1 MADVAPLPELPGVWQ
16 QIRLVAG
23 LRWRVLANNL
33 RKKHNQWDLIGMIVA
48 GVFATLAVLG
58 ISVGFGFGAYTFLSG
73 GHETWMAFLFWAVFL
88 FWQLFPIFTAG
99 FGAGFEFRTLLRFPL
114 SLRAFYVIGLAYG
127 LADFAAV
134 ASVCWLMAMN
144 IGAASANPR
153 VLPAMLL
160 ISFLFVLMNITLE
173 RLIGSWV
180 ERVLARRRSREIFF
194 AVFILL
200 VVSVQFL
207 NPLLQRYGRSAQPW
221 VKQVLPYF
229 SAFPASLAG
238 KAVSGAALSHFS
250 DTLIGLIGISA
261 YALLFSVFLWMRF
274 ATQYRG
280 EELSETAA
288 PVRAA
293 ARSVSPAAEQSDALR
308 LLTPQVAAVLR
319 KEFRYLTRNSFAFFL
334 LIMPPV
340 FVLLFTTQFAG
351 RHPTAMKHPVST
363 EFFFPGMMAYLILI
377 LMSPAYNSFAYDGKG
392 IQSFFTS
399 PVSFRQVFLGKN
411 LLQAGMLAFE
421 LTLSMA
427 AFAFLVGLPSLPIL
441 LATIAAIIFNVSGQL
456 VIANWSSLCFPRKL
470 NFGQMRG
477 QRQSGMAALVAFGA
491 QILLGGISAPIL
503 FMSRWTGDKWVPAE
517 VFAFLAAATIA
528 GYSSSLN
535 SLASLAEKKKES
547 LIDALS
553 R

>member
-1 MADVAPLPELPGVWQ
+1 MADVAHLPGVWQ

-23 LRWRVLANNL
+23 LRWRVLGNSL
-33 RKKHNQWDLIGMIVA
+33 RKKHNQWDLIGMVVA
-48 GVFATLAVLG
+48 SVFATLAVLG
-58 ISVGFGFGAYTFLSG
+58 VSLGFGFGAYTLLSG
-73 GHETWMAFLFWAVFL
+73 GHETWLALLFWAIFL
-88 FWQLFPIFTAG
+88 FWQLFPVFTAG
-99 FGAGFEFRTLLRFPL
+99 FGAGFEFRNLLRFPL

-134 ASVCWLMAMN
+134 ASICWLIAMS
-144 IGAASANPR
+144 IGVALANPG

-160 ISFLFVLMNITLE
+160 TSLLFALMNITLE
-173 RLIGSWV
+173 RLIGSWL

-194 AVFILL
+194 ALFILFA
-200 VVSVQFL
+200 VSVQFL

-221 VKQVLPYF
+221 VKQLLPYL
-229 SAFPASLAG
+229 SVFPSSLAG
-238 KAVSGAALSHFS
+238 KAIAGAVLNHAAEIF
-250 DTLIGLIGISA
+250 IGVAGISA

-288 PVRAA
+288 PSHSPV
-293 ARSVSPAAEQSDALR
+293 RSVSRAAEQTDALR

-319 KEFRYLTRNSFAFFL
+319 KEVRYLTRNSFAFFL

-351 RHPTAMKHPVST
+351 RHPTATKHPVST

-377 LMSPAYNSFAYDGKG
+377 LMAPAYNSFAYDGKG
-392 IQSFFTS
+392 IQTFFTS
-399 PVSFRQVFLGKN
+399 PVSFREVFLGKN

-427 AFAFLVGLPSLPIL
+427 AFFYLVELPSLPIL
-441 LATIAAIIFNVSGQL
+441 LATLAAIVFNVIGQL

-477 QRQSGMAALVAFGA
+477 QRQSGMAVLVSFGA

-517 VFAFLAAATIA
+517 VFTFLAAAAIA

-535 SLASLAEKKKES
+535 PLAALAEKKKES

>member
-1 MADVAPLPELPGVWQ
+1 VADVAHLPGVWQ
-16 QIRLVAG
+16 QVRLVAG

-33 RKKHNQWDLIGMIVA
+33 RKKHNQWDLIGMICA
-48 GVFATLAVLG
+48 GFFAALFVFGLCFA
-58 ISVGFGFGAYTFLSG
+58 FYFGAYSFLSG
-73 GHETWMAFLFWAVFL
+73 GHEAWIALLFWGIFL

-99 FGAGFEFRTLLRFPL
+99 FGSGFEFRNLLRFPL
-114 SLRAFYVIGLAYG
+114 SLQAFYVIGLAYG
-127 LADFAAV
+127 LADFAAI
-134 ASVCWLMAMN
+134 ASIFWLIAM
-144 IGAASANPR
+144 IMGAAVANPA
-153 VLPAMLL
+153 VLPAMLV
-160 ISFLFVLMNITLE
+160 ISALFLLMNITLE
-173 RLIGSWV
+173 RMIGSWL

-194 AVFILL
+194 AVFILFA
-200 VVSVQFL
+200 VSVQFL

-221 VKQVLPYF
+221 VKQVLPYL
-229 SAFPASLAG
+229 SVFPPSLAG
-238 KAVSGAALSHFS
+238 QAIAGAAQNHFTG
-250 DTLIGLIGISA
+250 TLLGVAGISA

-288 PVRAA
+288 PARVVVR
-293 ARSVSPAAEQSDALR
+293 PASRTAEQTDALR
-308 LLTPQVAAVLR
+308 LLAPQVAAVLR

-351 RHPTAMKHPVST
+351 RHPTATRHPVST
-363 EFFFPGMMAYLILI
+363 EFFFPGMMAYLLLI
-377 LMSPAYNSFAYDGKG
+377 LMAPAYNSFAYDGKG
-392 IQSFFTS
+392 IQTFFTS

-411 LLQAGMLAFE
+411 LLQVAMLAFE

-427 AFAFLVGLPSLPIL
+427 AFSYLVGLPSLPV
-441 LATIAAIIFNVSGQL
+441 LAATLAAIIFNVSGQL
-456 VIANWSSLCFPRKL
+456 AIANWSSLTFPRRL

-477 QRQSGMAALVAFGA
+477 QRQSGMAVLVSFGT
-491 QILLGGISAPIL
+491 QIILGGISAPIL
-503 FMSRWTGDKWVPAE
+503 FMSRWTGDKWLPAE
-517 VFAFLAAATIA
+517 VFAFLAAATLA

-535 SLASLAEKKKES
+535 PLAVLAERKKES

>member
-1 MADVAPLPELPGVWQ
+1 VADVARVPGVWE

-23 LRWRVLANNL
+23 LRWQILRNGL
-33 RKKHNQWDLIGMIVA
+33 RKKHNQWDLVGMIFA
-48 GVFATLAVLG
+48 GVFAALFVLG
-58 ISVGFGFGAYTFLSG
+58 ICFAFFFGAYSFLSG
-73 GHETWMAFLFWAVFL
+73 GHEAWIAFLFWGIFL
-88 FWQLFPIFTAG
+88 FWQVVPIFTAG

-114 SLRAFYVIGLAYG
+114 SLRAFFAIGLAYG
-127 LADFAAV
+127 LSDFAAI
-134 ASVCWLMAMN
+134 ASCCWLIAMI
-144 IGAASANPR
+144 IGASLANPS

-160 ISFLFVLMNITLE
+160 ISALFLLMNITLE
-173 RLIGSWV
+173 RMIGSWL

-194 AVFILL
+194 AVFILFA
-200 VVSVQFL
+200 VSVQFL

-221 VKQVLPYF
+221 VKQLLPYL
-229 SAFPASLAG
+229 SVFPPSLAG
-238 KAVSGAALSHFS
+238 QAIAGAAQGNSMDVL
-250 DTLIGLIGISA
+250 LGVAGISA

-288 PVRAA
+288 PVRTVV
-293 ARSVSPAAEQSDALR
+293 RPVSRTAGQSDGLR

-351 RHPTAMKHPVST
+351 RHPTATRHAVST

-377 LMSPAYNSFAYDGKG
+377 LMAPAYNSFAYDGKG
-392 IQSFFTS
+392 IQTFFTS
-399 PVSFRQVFLGKN
+399 PLSFREVFLGKN

-421 LTLSMA
+421 LSLSMA
-427 AFAFLVGLPSLPIL
+427 AFSYLVGLPSLPV
-441 LATIAAIIFNVSGQL
+441 LAATLAAIVFNVTGQL
-456 VIANWSSLCFPRKL
+456 AIANWSSLCFPRKL

-477 QRQSGMAALVAFGA
+477 QRQSGMAVLISFGT

-503 FMSRWTGDKWVPAE
+503 FMSRWTGDKWLPTE
-517 VFAFLAAATIA
+517 VFAFLAAAAIA

-535 SLASLAEKKKES
+535 PLALLAEKKKET

>member
-1 MADVAPLPELPGVWQ
+1 MADVARVPGVWE
-16 QIRLVAG
+16 QIGLVAG
-23 LRWRVLANNL
+23 LRWRILRNGL
-33 RKKHNQWDLIGMIVA
+33 RKKHNQWDLVGMIFA
-48 GVFATLAVLG
+48 GVFAALFVLG
-58 ISVGFGFGAYTFLSG
+58 LCFAFFFGAYSFLSG
-73 GHETWMAFLFWAVFL
+73 GHEAWIAFLFWGIFL
-88 FWQLFPIFTAG
+88 FWQLVPIFTAG

-127 LADFAAV
+127 LSDFAAV
-134 ASVCWLMAMN
+134 ASCCWLIAMI
-144 IGAASANPR
+144 IGASVANPS

-160 ISFLFVLMNITLE
+160 ISALFLLMNITLE
-173 RLIGSWV
+173 RMIGSWL

-194 AVFILL
+194 AVFILFA
-200 VVSVQFL
+200 VSVQFL

-221 VKQVLPYF
+221 VKQLLPYL
-229 SAFPASLAG
+229 SVFPPSLAG
-238 KAVSGAALSHFS
+238 QAIAGAAQSNSMDVL
-250 DTLIGLIGISA
+250 LGVAGISA

-288 PVRAA
+288 PVRAVV
-293 ARSVSPAAEQSDALR
+293 RPVSRTAGQSDGLR

-351 RHPTAMKHPVST
+351 RHPTATKHAVST

-377 LMSPAYNSFAYDGKG
+377 LMAPAYNSFAYDGKG
-392 IQSFFTS
+392 IQTFFTS
-399 PVSFRQVFLGKN
+399 PLSFREVFLGKN

-421 LTLSMA
+421 LSLSMA
-427 AFAFLVGLPSLPIL
+427 AFSYLVGLPSPPV
-441 LATIAAIIFNVSGQL
+441 LAATLAAIVFNVTGQL
-456 VIANWSSLCFPRKL
+456 AIANWSSLCFPRKL

-477 QRQSGMAALVAFGA
+477 QRQSGMAVLVSFGT

-503 FMSRWTGDKWVPAE
+503 FMSRWTGDKWLPTE
-517 VFAFLAAATIA
+517 VFAFLAAAAIA

-535 SLASLAEKKKES
+535 PLALLAEKKKET

>member
-1 MADVAPLPELPGVWQ
+1 MADVAQLPGVWQ

-23 LRWRVLANNL
+23 LRWRVLGNNL
-33 RKKHNQWDLIGMIVA
+33 RKKHNQWDLIGMVVA
-48 GVFATLAVLG
+48 SVFAILAVLG
-58 ISVGFGFGAYTFLSG
+58 VSVGFGFGAYTFLSG
-73 GHETWMAFLFWAVFL
+73 GHETWLALLFWAVFL

-134 ASVCWLMAMN
+134 ASIFWLIAMS
-144 IGAASANPR
+144 IGVALANPG

-160 ISFLFVLMNITLE
+160 ISLLFVLMNITLE
-173 RLIGSWV
+173 RLIGSWL

-194 AVFILL
+194 AIFILL
-200 VVSVQFL
+200 VVSVQFI

-221 VKQVLPYF
+221 VRQLFPYL
-229 SAFPASLAG
+229 AVFPASLAG
-238 KAVSGAALSHFS
+238 KAIAGAALNHAT
-250 DTLIGLIGISA
+250 DILVGVAGISA

-288 PVRAA
+288 PSRAPVHSIS
-293 ARSVSPAAEQSDALR
+293 RTVEQTDTLR

-377 LMSPAYNSFAYDGKG
+377 LMAPAYNSFAYDGRG

-399 PVSFRQVFLGKN
+399 PVSFREVFLGKN

-427 AFAFLVGLPSLPIL
+427 AFFYLVGLPSLPIL
-441 LATIAAIIFNVSGQL
+441 LATLAAIVFNVTGQL
-456 VIANWSSLCFPRKL
+456 VIANWSSVCFPRKL

-477 QRQSGMAALVAFGA
+477 QRQSGMAVLVSFGA

-517 VFAFLAAATIA
+517 VFAFLAAAAIA
-528 GYSSSLN
+528 GYNSSLN
-535 SLASLAEKKKES
+535 PLAALAEKKKEN

>member
-1 MADVAPLPELPGVWQ
+1 MADVAQLPGVWQ

-23 LRWRVLANNL
+23 LRWRVLGNNL

-48 GVFATLAVLG
+48 SVFAILAVLG
-58 ISVGFGFGAYTFLSG
+58 VSVGFGFGAYTFLSG
-73 GHETWMAFLFWAVFL
+73 GHETWLALLFWAIFL

-114 SLRAFYVIGLAYG
+114 SLRAFYFIGLAYG

-134 ASVCWLMAMN
+134 ASILWLIAMS
-144 IGAASANPR
+144 IGVALANPG

-160 ISFLFVLMNITLE
+160 ISFLFVLMNVTLE
-173 RLIGSWV
+173 RLIGSWL

-194 AVFILL
+194 TVFILL
-200 VVSVQFL
+200 VVSVQFI

-221 VKQVLPYF
+221 VRQLFPYL
-229 SAFPASLAG
+229 AVFPSSLAG
-238 KAVSGAALSHFS
+238 KAIAGAALNHVT
-250 DTLIGLIGISA
+250 DILVGVAGISA

-274 ATQYRG
+274 ATQYSG

-288 PVRAA
+288 PSRAPVRTLL
-293 ARSVSPAAEQSDALR
+293 RTAEQTDSLR

-377 LMSPAYNSFAYDGKG
+377 LMAPAYNSFAYDGKG

-399 PVSFRQVFLGKN
+399 PVSFREVFLGKN

-421 LTLSMA
+421 LTLSMS
-427 AFAFLVGLPSLPIL
+427 AFFYLVGLPSLPIL
-441 LATIAAIIFNVSGQL
+441 LATLAAIVFNVTGQL
-456 VIANWSSLCFPRKL
+456 VIANWSSVCFPRKL

-477 QRQSGMAALVAFGA
+477 QRQSGMAVLVSFGA

-503 FMSRWTGDKWVPAE
+503 FMSRWTGDTWVPAE
-517 VFAFLAAATIA
+517 VFAFLAAAAIA

-535 SLASLAEKKKES
+535 PLAALAEKKKES

>member
-1 MADVAPLPELPGVWQ
+1 VADVARVPGVWE
-16 QIRLVAG
+16 QIGLVAG
-23 LRWRVLANNL
+23 LRWRILCNGL
-33 RKKHNQWDLIGMIVA
+33 RKKHNQWDLVGMIFA
-48 GVFATLAVLG
+48 GVFAALFVLG
-58 ISVGFGFGAYTFLSG
+58 LCFAFFFGAYSFLSG
-73 GHETWMAFLFWAVFL
+73 GHEAWIAFLFWGIFL
-88 FWQLFPIFTAG
+88 FWQLVPIFTAG

-127 LADFAAV
+127 LSDFAAV
-134 ASVCWLMAMN
+134 ASSCWLIAMI
-144 IGAASANPR
+144 IGASVANPS

-160 ISFLFVLMNITLE
+160 ISALFLLMNITLE
-173 RLIGSWV
+173 RMIGSWL

-194 AVFILL
+194 AVFILFA
-200 VVSVQFL
+200 VSVQFL

-221 VKQVLPYF
+221 VRQLLPYL
-229 SAFPASLAG
+229 SVFPPSLAG
-238 KAVSGAALSHFS
+238 QAIAGAAKGNSMDVL
-250 DTLIGLIGISA
+250 LGVAGISA
-261 YALLFSVFLWMRF
+261 YALLFSAFLWMRF
-274 ATQYRG
+274 ATQYHG

-288 PVRAA
+288 PVRAVVRPVSRA
-293 ARSVSPAAEQSDALR
+293 AGQSDGLR

-351 RHPTAMKHPVST
+351 RHPTATRHALST

-377 LMSPAYNSFAYDGKG
+377 LMAPAYNSFAYDGKG
-392 IQSFFTS
+392 IQTFFTS
-399 PVSFRQVFLGKN
+399 SLSFREVFLGKN

-421 LTLSMA
+421 LSLSMA
-427 AFAFLVGLPSLPIL
+427 AFSYLVGLPSLPV
-441 LATIAAIIFNVSGQL
+441 LAATSAAIVFNVTGQL
-456 VIANWSSLCFPRKL
+456 AIANWSSLCFPRKL

-477 QRQSGMAALVAFGA
+477 QRQSGMAVLVSFGT
-491 QILLGGISAPIL
+491 QILLGCISAPIL
-503 FMSRWTGDKWVPAE
+503 FMSRWTGDKWLPTE
-517 VFAFLAAATIA
+517 VFVFLAAAAIA

-535 SLASLAEKKKES
+535 PLAVLAEKKKET